1 MNDHVTFLLK
11 MVSTGVLVGLM
22 SLLLMACEKGGMEKT
37 ETFISIKDI
46 PQEQWDRLA
55 RKKIYFGH
63 QSVGYNIVDG
73 LVDLLREY
81 PDIRLNI
88 VETHDAADFNVAL
101 FAHSKIGRNVEPESK
116 IDQFAEFVESGI
128 GEVADLAFFKFCYI
142 DVASEDDVG
151 TLFTVYKNRLESLR
165 IKYPQT
171 AFIHVTMPLT
181 VVQTGPKKWIKTL
194 IGRPVGGYAENI
206 KRNQF
211 NDLLREEYLGREPV
225 FDLALI
231 ESTTGSGMRSIF
243 ESHGGFYYS
252 LNPEFTHDGGHLNA
266 RGRRIVAEQ
275 LLIFLAN
282 T

>member
-101 FAHSKIGRNVEPESK
+101 FAHSKIGRNVEPERVDVPYTNSPPD
-116 IDQFAEFVESGI
+116 IHALRPTVSGP
-128 GEVADLAFFKFCYI
+128 EATFMPFEAVSNPVDVVSPCTTSAPDTVAPARV
-142 DVASEDDVG
+142 VA
-151 TLFTVYKNRLESLR
+151 
-165 IKYPQT
+165 P
-171 AFIHVTMPLT
+171 
-181 VVQTGPKKWIKTL
+181 
-194 IGRPVGGYAENI
+194 
-206 KRNQF
+206 
-211 NDLLREEYLGREPV
+211 
-225 FDLALI
+225 
-231 ESTTGSGMRSIF
+231 
-243 ESHGGFYYS
+243 
-252 LNPEFTHDGGHLNA
+252 
-266 RGRRIVAEQ
+266 
-275 LLIFLAN
+275 
-282 T
+282 